1 MVDLIWFDVGYV
13 DFEFVWIGRMKWKV
27 KENRVKR
34 DKVCHRIMNE
44 WEASANC

>member
-1 MVDLIWFDVGYV
+1 MLVMLILSLCELGEWN
-13 DFEFVWIGRMKWKV
+13 EKV